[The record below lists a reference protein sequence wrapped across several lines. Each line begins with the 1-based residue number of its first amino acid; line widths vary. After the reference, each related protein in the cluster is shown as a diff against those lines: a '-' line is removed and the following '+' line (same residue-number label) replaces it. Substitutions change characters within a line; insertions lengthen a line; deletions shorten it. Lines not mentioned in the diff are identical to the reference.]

1 MKTGQIFW
9 GVFFLVFGSLFFISD
24 YNLINLNWS
33 FAWDLWPLILIFWGL
48 AIILK
53 DSKVKPYISAGF
65 GLIIAVIIFGIFSNI
80 SNNISSDDVE
90 WDTSR
95 SVTSF
100 SEEWDKS
107 IKNAHLEMH
116 AGGGKFYIN
125 DKTNKLIE
133 GKSKGLFSN
142 STFTI
147 DTSDGIANIYYESS
161 DSDIK
166 IFPKKDLIN
175 YLNVKLNENP
185 VWDIDLELGA
195 AKLNFDLSGFKVASL
210 NLESGATTSTFN
222 FGSLQKDVKVNI
234 EMGAAKLKIL
244 VPEKFGCKVTGD
256 MVLVAKNLHGFNKTE
271 NFYITDNYE
280 KAEGKIDININSG
293 VSSVSIERY

>member
-9 GVFFLVFGSLFFISD
+9 GVFFLAFGFLFLVSRYDLIS
-24 YNLINLNWS
+24 LNWS

-48 AIILK
+48 AIITK
-53 DSKVKPYISAGF
+53 NSKATPFISGGF
-65 GLIIAVIIFGIFSNI
+65 GLIIAVIVFGMFSNI
-80 SNNISSDDVE
+80 FDNISSDDLV
-90 WDTSR
+90 WSDSR
-95 SVTSF
+95 SSNSF
-100 SEEWDKS
+100 SEEWNKS
-107 IKNAHLEMH
+107 IQIAHLEMQ
-116 AGGGKFYIN
+116 AGGGKFFIN
-125 DKTNKLIE
+125 DKTEKLIE
-133 GKSKGLFSN
+133 GKAKGLFAN
-142 STFTI
+142 STFSV
-147 DTSDGIANIYYESS
+147 DTSGEIANIYYESS
-161 DSDIK
+161 DNDIK

-195 AKLNFDLSGFKVASL
+195 AKLNFDLTKFKVASL
-210 NLESGATTSTFN
+210 NLESGATSSTFK
-222 FGSLQKDVKVNI
+222 FGSLQKEVKVTI